1 LCKRQTTT
9 IIQLL
14 QSFHWVQHVV
24 EHVAGHSSTLLLP
37 RRITMVAG
45 GLITDHAL
53 IYFKF
58 KATEATHRVSCTVS
72 ALRAVYLLT
81 ICRHAQPDD
90 DKTKNC

>member
-1 LCKRQTTT
+1 
-9 IIQLL
+9 
-14 QSFHWVQHVV
+14 
-24 EHVAGHSSTLLLP
+24 
-37 RRITMVAG
+37 MVAG